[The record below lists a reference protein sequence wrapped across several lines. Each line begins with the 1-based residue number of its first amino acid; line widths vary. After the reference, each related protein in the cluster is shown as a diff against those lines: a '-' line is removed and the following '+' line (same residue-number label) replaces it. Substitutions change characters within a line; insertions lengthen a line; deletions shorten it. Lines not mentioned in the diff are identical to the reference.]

1 MKSDKHIKRLTK
13 KEKMVNH
20 ILNLRYIDYVCA
32 ALSCKKVIDLDD
44 FKLFPVRLNLS
55 IVRSR
60 KRVVPGTP
68 TNVRVQKI
76 TSVIDFNLKE
86 IESF

>member
-13 KEKMVNH
+13 KGKDGKSHSQSTLYRLCLCCFTMQESNRPRRLQTFSGAVKPKHCQVMKASCSGNT
-20 ILNLRYIDYVCA
+20 NKCA
-32 ALSCKKVIDLDD
+32 GL
-44 FKLFPVRLNLS
+44 
-55 IVRSR
+55 
-60 KRVVPGTP
+60 
-68 TNVRVQKI
+68 KI